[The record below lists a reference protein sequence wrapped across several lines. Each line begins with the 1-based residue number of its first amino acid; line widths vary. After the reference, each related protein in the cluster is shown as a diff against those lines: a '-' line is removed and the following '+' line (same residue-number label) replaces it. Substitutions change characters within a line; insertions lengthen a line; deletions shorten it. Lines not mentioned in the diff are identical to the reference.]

1 MGGSPFTIKVILGYL
16 ELFEFHERPS
26 LLANTEILY
35 ILAPYRKLAAL
46 LNEFPLLEYCRSSCD
61 IPSNFK
67 DRKKAT
73 KNQVKRVTTHRS
85 PTLYRNSGKNV
96 LTRIRIFPREKVA
109 KPE

>member
-61 IPSNFK
+61 IPSK
-67 DRKKAT
+67 IVKKPQ
-73 KNQVKRVTTHRS
+73 KIKS
-85 PTLYRNSGKNV
+85 KG
-96 LTRIRIFPREKVA
+96 
-109 KPE
+109 